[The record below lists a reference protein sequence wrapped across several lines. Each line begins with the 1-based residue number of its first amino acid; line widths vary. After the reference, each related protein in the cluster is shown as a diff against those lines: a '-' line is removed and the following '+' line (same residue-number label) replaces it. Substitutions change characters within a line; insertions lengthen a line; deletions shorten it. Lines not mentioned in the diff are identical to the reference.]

1 MNPDGTI
8 SWRELLAEA
17 AVRLDGSGVTETPE
31 SDALRIVEAASGAS
45 PAELFLQLDDLATE
59 RGVAHFDSMVSR
71 RLTGEPLQYVIGSWG
86 FRTLDL
92 MVDARVLIP
101 RPETEFVV
109 EVALDELDRVGGSER
124 PTTVVDLGTGS
135 GAIGLS
141 VTAERVRTSVWIT
154 DASSDALEVARANIA
169 GLGRSGARVSS
180 ALGNWF
186 EALPGELSGTV
197 DMIVSNPPYIPD
209 STELPA
215 QVAEWEPAGALR
227 SGADGLDDLRL
238 IISSAPAWLA
248 DHGVLVCEISPEQSD
263 VVRAI
268 AAEHFTEA
276 RVEPDLSGRDRALVA
291 RCPRR

>member
-17 AVRLDGSGVTETPE
+17 VARLDGSGVTETPE
-31 SDALRIVEAASGAS
+31 SDARRIIEAASGAS

-141 VTAERVRTSVWIT
+141 ITAERVRTSVWIT

-169 GLGRSGARVSS
+169 GLGRAGARVSS

-186 EALPGELSGTV
+186 EALPGELSGAV
-197 DMIVSNPPYIPD
+197 DMIISNPPYIPD
-209 STELPA
+209 STGLPA
-215 QVAEWEPAGALR
+215 QVAEGEPSGALR
-227 SGADGLDDLRL
+227 SGAEGLNDFRL
-238 IISSAPAWLA
+238 IISSAP
-248 DHGVLVCEISPEQSD
+248 
-263 VVRAI
+263 
-268 AAEHFTEA
+268 
-276 RVEPDLSGRDRALVA
+276 
-291 RCPRR
+291 